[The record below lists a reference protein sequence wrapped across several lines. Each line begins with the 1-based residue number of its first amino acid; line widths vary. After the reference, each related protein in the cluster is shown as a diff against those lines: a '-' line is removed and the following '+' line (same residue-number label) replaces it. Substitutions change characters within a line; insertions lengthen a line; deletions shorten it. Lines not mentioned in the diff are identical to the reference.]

1 MELKQWTYDEFPA
14 FTTPIEGVK
23 VLSTN
28 GDGWRVSYIPNV
40 EFVTEGGI
48 TLKLQILQPRSRN
61 NPEPVLPCVVY
72 VKGSAWMK
80 QDIYADIPALSK
92 LAERGFIV
100 AIVEYRHSGLAP
112 FPAPIVDARNAVRF
126 LRKNAGKYRINA
138 ERIIIAGDS
147 SGGHTA
153 VFAGLRHNDDTN
165 ENSYPGISGE
175 VKGII
180 NYYGSC
186 SLMRPDSNPSTIN
199 HNQPDS
205 PEGMEMGG
213 IDLIKRPDLVKALSA
228 ECNIDESTRIAPML
242 IFHGTKDRVVNTW
255 CSVDLYNQ
263 LKRCGKDV
271 ALYLLD
277 GADHGGAEF
286 WTSEILDIVQ
296 EFIAKC
302 LEM

>member
-72 VKGSAWMK
+72 VQGSAWMK
-80 QDIYADIPALSK
+80 QDIYANIPALSK

-100 AIVEYRHSGLAP
+100 AIVEYRHSGLAS

-153 VFAGLRHNDDTN
+153 VFAGLRHNDDTYSSR
-165 ENSYPGISGE
+165 E
-175 VKGII
+175 
-180 NYYGSC
+180 
-186 SLMRPDSNPSTIN
+186 R
-199 HNQPDS
+199 
-205 PEGMEMGG
+205 
-213 IDLIKRPDLVKALSA
+213 
-228 ECNIDESTRIAPML
+228 
-242 IFHGTKDRVVNTW
+242 
-255 CSVDLYNQ
+255 
-263 LKRCGKDV
+263 
-271 ALYLLD
+271 
-277 GADHGGAEF
+277 
-286 WTSEILDIVQ
+286 
-296 EFIAKC
+296 
-302 LEM
+302 

>member
-1 MELKQWTYDEFPA
+1 
-14 FTTPIEGVK
+14 
-23 VLSTN
+23 
-28 GDGWRVSYIPNV
+28 
-40 EFVTEGGI
+40 
-48 TLKLQILQPRSRN
+48 
-61 NPEPVLPCVVY
+61 
-72 VKGSAWMK
+72 
-80 QDIYADIPALSK
+80 
-92 LAERGFIV
+92 
-100 AIVEYRHSGLAP
+100 
-112 FPAPIVDARNAVRF
+112 
-126 LRKNAGKYRINA
+126 
-138 ERIIIAGDS
+138 
-147 SGGHTA
+147 
-153 VFAGLRHNDDTN
+153 
-165 ENSYPGISGE
+165 
-175 VKGII
+175 
-180 NYYGSC
+180 
-186 SLMRPDSNPSTIN
+186 MRPDSNPSTIN

-228 ECNIDESTRIAPML
+228 ECNIDKSTRIAPML